1 MKYYIKKK
9 LIDTLMDLLKKS
21 VNDYWIKLKKKKER
35 KKKKKKGRR
44 TKII

>member
-21 VNDYWIKLKKKKER
+21 VNDYWIKLKKKK
-35 KKKKKKGRR
+35 GRR

>member
-21 VNDYWIKLKKKKER
+21 VNDYWKII
-35 KKKKKKGRR
+35 KKKKGRR